1 MAAASF
7 HAPIPPSHL
16 DLSSLRHEVRAAMRD
31 PDSGRP
37 PSVDVD
43 LVVTEL
49 VANAIDHTDAP
60 AIDLTVVAEG
70 PTLRVRS
77 PTTAVPRSRARQR
90 VAESGARAAACGSA
104 ALSAELRL
112 QTENGRSVVVA
123 ELVGERQP
131 AGEAR
136 QLKQGTVSLAPRRR
150 SDPPPASSRSA
161 AASSTARPAD
171 EMKLVPVRS
180 MPSAACGNIGKP
192 LRKRR
197 SGVGVD
203 LSDDA
208 EKVRARFVDDSSAAM
223 SGD

>member
-7 HAPIPPSHL
+7 HASIPSSHL
-16 DLSSLRHEVRAAMRD
+16 DLSSLRHEVRAWLDAR

-70 PTLRVRS
+70 PTLRVEVANDRGPEEPVLAS
-77 PTTAVPRSRARQR
+77 AW
-90 VAESGARAAACGSA
+90 AESGARGRGLRIVA

-112 QTENGRSVVVA
+112 KTENGRSVVVA

-131 AGEAR
+131 AGEA
-136 QLKQGTVSLAPRRR
+136 
-150 SDPPPASSRSA
+150 
-161 AASSTARPAD
+161 
-171 EMKLVPVRS
+171 
-180 MPSAACGNIGKP
+180 
-192 LRKRR
+192 
-197 SGVGVD
+197 
-203 LSDDA
+203 
-208 EKVRARFVDDSSAAM
+208 
-223 SGD
+223 